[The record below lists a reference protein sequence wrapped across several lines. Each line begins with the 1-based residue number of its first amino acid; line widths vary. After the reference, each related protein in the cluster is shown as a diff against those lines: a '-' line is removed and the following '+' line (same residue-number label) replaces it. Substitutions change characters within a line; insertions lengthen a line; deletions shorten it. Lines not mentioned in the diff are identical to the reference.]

1 MRQPTTA
8 LYEDGVKMKQRITAD
23 QLQQLTTEQQD
34 KLKEWWMPKF
44 SDLFAFEEYCDEH
57 LFDTEDEDNIKLFNA
72 KIKPFS
78 LPLLSIGQCLSL
90 LEPRVP
96 IIGMKYGEQGLWN
109 LEIWIG
115 EKHRIFIEKE
125 PVDALFEAVKSI
137 L

>member
-1 MRQPTTA
+1 
-8 LYEDGVKMKQRITAD
+8 MKQRITAD

-34 KLKEWWMPKF
+34 KLKEWWKPKF

-57 LFDTEDEDNIKLFNA
+57 LFDAEDEENLKLFNV

-90 LEPRVP
+90 LEPCAPVL
-96 IIGMKYGEQGLWN
+96 GMKYGEHSLWN

-115 EKHRIFIEKE
+115 GDHRIFTEKE
-125 PVDALFEAVKSI
+125 PVDALFEAVKFI